1 VANHQSSG
9 IEARWL
15 DLLSKVK
22 RINPMVGAKL
32 EHTCLLGVD
41 KKVIRLGVPD
51 NMRFLSGQVEDKEFQ
66 KKLLNYIGTFWGPGF
81 SIETN
86 STQNSPDKLSPRAL
100 EEKKKQDEILQTR
113 QQVENHPFV
122 KSTQK
127 IFKSQIKGIK
137 ETT

>member
-1 VANHQSSG
+1 
-9 IEARWL
+9 
-15 DLLSKVK
+15 
-22 RINPMVGAKL
+22 MVGAKL

-100 EEKKKQDEILQTR
+100 EEKNKQDEILQTR